1 MRFLARHRRSR
12 TRRVVS
18 GAVVVLVL
26 AASILVGAGFTTHKQ
41 AGVIQVAWVGPL
53 SGSFAAASAP
63 TINGIKEYFNVIN
76 RNGGYKGQKFQLLT
90 KDDGFSPANALQAV
104 RDFEGQGV
112 KIFYMQYEYD
122 ARATAPLQ
130 DGSAIFFTAVPPI
143 LDVQT
148 FPYVFNFFPPNK
160 YAMLKNV
167 QFAKRHHLS
176 KVALVTNTTAQFQVY
191 FDVAH
196 DMLPKNNI
204 QIVLEQRYDPAT
216 TDFSPIVTRIKQSGA
231 DLVMVFNVGTEGT
244 RFYSAAAAAGL
255 QLPLLGGYGN
265 ASADLSSVPSAF
277 LNKYGYFITTTPF
290 LLNARGNPVLKQYGT
305 LAKNIFYRKY
315 GKQANVGQG
324 SGWNTPAGIVWG
336 VRKARGADP
345 AKMKAAFESTAR
357 ATAGVAFVGRP
368 LVYHFSKSYHSGYPP
383 SQVALAH
390 LYGNARWPGFYY
402 GAK

>member
-18 GAVVVLVL
+18 GVVVVLVL
-26 AASILVGAGFTTHKQ
+26 VASILVGAGFTTHKQ
-41 AGVIQVAWVGPL
+41 AGVIKVGWVGPL

-63 TINGIKEYFNVIN
+63 TINSLKEYFNVIN
-76 RNGGYKGQKFQLLT
+76 KQGGVKGQKLQLLT

-122 ARATAPLQ
+122 ARATTPLQ

-143 LDVQT
+143 LDVKD

-167 QFAKRHHLS
+167 QYAKRHGLN
-176 KVALVTNTTAQFQVY
+176 KIALVTNTTAQFQAY

-196 DMLPKNNI
+196 DMLPKNNMS
-204 QIVLEQRYDPAT
+204 IVLEQRYDPAT
-216 TDFSPIVTRIKQSGA
+216 TDFSPIITRIKQSGA
-231 DLVMVFNVGTEGT
+231 DCVMVFNVGTEGT

-265 ASADLSSVPSAF
+265 ASSDLSSVPQAF
-277 LNKYGYFITTTPF
+277 LNKYGFFITTTPF
-290 LLNARGNPVLKQYGT
+290 LLDAKGNPVLKIYGA
-305 LAKNIFYRKY
+305 LAKSVFYHKY
-315 GKQANVGQG
+315 GLKPNVGQG
-324 SGWNTPAGIVWG
+324 SGWNTPAGMVWAI
-336 VRKARGADP
+336 RKAGGVNP
-345 AKMKAAFESTAR
+345 AKMKSALESTAR
-357 ATAGVAFVGRP
+357 ATSGIAFVARP

-390 LYGNARWPGFYY
+390 LYGSPKWPGFYY